1 MSMTD
6 PISDMLTRIRNG
18 SKAKQKAVDIP
29 ASKLKREIARILKD
43 HLYIRDYVEL
53 PDNKQGII
61 RVYLKYSREDKP
73 IIHGLRRMSRPG
85 LRRYISAQDAWRYAI
100 GRQGIIILSTSSGV
114 ITNQE
119 AVEKKV
125 GGEAVCAIW

>member
-6 PISDMLTRIRNG
+6 PIADMLTRIRNG
-18 SKAKQKAVDIP
+18 SKAKKNAVDVP
-29 ASKLKREIARILKD
+29 ASKLKREIARILKENKYVKD
-43 HLYIRDYVEL
+43 YIEL

-73 IIHGLRRMSRPG
+73 IIHGLRRVSRPG
-85 LRRYISAQDAWRYAI
+85 LRQYVSSEDAHRFGI
-100 GRQGIIILSTSSGV
+100 GRRGILIMSTSSGV
-114 ITNQE
+114 MTNRD

-125 GGEAVCAIW
+125 GGEAVCTIW